1 MIKKKIKELLYKNK
15 SNIHKDLKLNL
26 MSNENR
32 DLNYTIK
39 CFGNLNNNKIF
50 YVIQRF
56 RGGGMFSNINYIL
69 HHLYLCENFGCIPV
83 IDFENYPTK
92 YIPATPGEMR
102 ETMCKNTDAREILD
116 WEPKIDVLNW
126 ITGEYQCLEY

>member
-50 YVIQRF
+50 C
-56 RGGGMFSNINYIL
+56 N
-69 HHLYLCENFGCIPV
+69 
-83 IDFENYPTK
+83 TK
-92 YIPATPGEMR
+92 I
-102 ETMCKNTDAREILD
+102 
-116 WEPKIDVLNW
+116 
-126 ITGEYQCLEY
+126 